1 MSKLT
6 VITDRALERA
16 LELAH
21 TAGDGLKSAGGS
33 LRNADWI
40 KTGAA
45 IGAVKTGGKAAT
57 KFVRR
62 NPAVAVAAAAVGVV
76 SDPFCRRSATP
87 HSHRA
92 HCALVALDRPRG
104 FPLGYFVA
112 RSFVA
117 ERLALIGDAAHV
129 IHPIAGQGLNMGLK
143 DVAALAEV
151 VVDAA
156 RLGMDLGQADV
167 LERYQRWRRF
177 DTMAMGVATNSLNF
191 LFSNES
197 TLLRTVRDIGL
208 GLVDRAPPLK
218 SMFIRQAAG
227 LSGEVPRLLKGEAL

>member
-62 NPAVAVAAAAVGVV
+62 NPAVAVAAAAVGVG
-76 SDPFCRRSATP
+76 
-87 HSHRA
+87 
-92 HCALVALDRPRG
+92 L
-104 FPLGYFVA
+104 LGY
-112 RSFVA
+112 
-117 ERLALIGDAAHV
+117 ALYRKQQKKAAN
-129 IHPIAGQGLNMGLK
+129 GQ
-143 DVAALAEV
+143 
-151 VVDAA
+151 VVD
-156 RLGMDLGQADV
+156 GQAHRISARD
-167 LERYQRWRRF
+167 RRN
-177 DTMAMGVATNSLNF
+177 ATVVDEHS
-191 LFSNES
+191 
-197 TLLRTVRDIGL
+197 DIGS
-208 GLVDRAPPLK
+208 DA
-218 SMFIRQAAG
+218 
-227 LSGEVPRLLKGEAL
+227 